1 MYVCF
6 CLFDSLAQYLD
17 TCAQYLSLL
26 NNYTVSDLP
35 ARISFK
41 YASSRAVTGTPT
53 FWVNGVPVAGDP
65 TWGVN
70 EWRQV

>member
-1 MYVCF
+1 M
-6 CLFDSLAQYLD
+6 
-17 TCAQYLSLL
+17 CAQYLSLL

-70 EWRQV
+70 EWRQVYPHSCT